1 MLGNLIMSQL
11 HVFRSSLT
19 VTKQCVLF
27 LYYKVWV
34 LMYHSV
40 SYDGWT
46 HHTIPTSVLKPEF
59 NSVKDFRFLTSSV
72 LPFLNKRVNSLGVI
86 DFASFHFPKIALK
99 PSTKLSVL
107 NRQ

>member
-1 MLGNLIMSQL
+1 MSQPQ
-11 HVFRSSLT
+11 VFRSSLT

-46 HHTIPTSVLKPEF
+46 HHRIPTSVLKPEF

-99 PSTKLSVL
+99 PSAKLSVL